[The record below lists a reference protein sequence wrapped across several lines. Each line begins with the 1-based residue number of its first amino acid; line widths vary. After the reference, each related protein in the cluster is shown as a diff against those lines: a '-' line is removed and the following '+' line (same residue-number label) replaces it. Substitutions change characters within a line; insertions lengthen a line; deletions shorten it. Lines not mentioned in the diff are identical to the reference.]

1 MGRALRPP
9 SADKRPTGLRS
20 AFFVPG
26 GNPRGRAHTILV
38 RMNNNLNYLLS
49 VLCFILWIVAL
60 VDCIKGNSPNKV
72 VWIIVIILVPFIGSI
87 LYFALGKSRA

>member
-1 MGRALRPP
+1 M
-9 SADKRPTGLRS
+9 
-20 AFFVPG
+20 V
-26 GNPRGRAHTILV
+26 V
-38 RMNNNLNYLLS
+38 RMNINLNYLVS
-49 VLCFILWIVAL
+49 VLCFIFWIVAL